1 SLWTERAIDYR
12 QRRGITNEGIAVVV
26 QRMVPAE
33 VAGVMFTAD
42 PVTGARNEI
51 VVEATAGLGDAVV
64 AGRVTPHRVAWDKR
78 AGRIRSSRPGT
89 PLTREDLRRLAGL
102 GRRLER
108 HFGTPQDI
116 EWAWYRGRPYLLQTR
131 PITALPPPPPRQTY
145 ERVFASLVAEVLP
158 IRPFPL
164 DVTTWLGSVLSTA
177 ESVARDLGFGR
188 SEEHT
193 SELQSRENIVC
204 RL

>member
-1 SLWTERAIDYR
+1 M
-12 QRRGITNEGIAVVV
+12 V

-64 AGRVTPHRVAWDKR
+64 AGRVTPHRVVWDKR
-78 AGRIRSSRPGT
+78 AGRIRLSRPGT

-131 PITALPPPPPRQTY
+131 PITALPPRRHDRRTSGCSLLWSPRCF
-145 ERVFASLVAEVLP
+145 RFARSHWMSP
-158 IRPFPL
+158 R
-164 DVTTWLGSVLSTA
+164 LGSVLSTA
-177 ESVARDLGFGR
+177 RASP
-188 SEEHT
+188 
-193 SELQSRENIVC
+193 
-204 RL
+204 